1 MFVFLV
7 LYGYLHR
14 KQLLVVRSVN
24 ILHSLW
30 RYEISLYFSLLI
42 WLESDLF
49 TNIKLN
55 LSRPPKKISIAN
67 ESLSYVLS
75 KNVTLFSY
83 KKCHH
88 IENLDSL
95 VDLWQIWL
103 SVQSKQ
109 SLLVGGG
116 GLGNGFTQ
124 AKQSQGVVSYSV

>member
-7 LYGYLHR
+7 LYGYHHR

-55 LSRPPKKISIAN
+55 LFRPPQKISTAN
-67 ESLSYVLS
+67 ESLSYVVS
-75 KNVTLFSY
+75 KIVTLFSY

-95 VDLWQIWL
+95 VDLWQRL

-116 GLGNGFTQ
+116 GVGNGFTQ

>member
-55 LSRPPKKISIAN
+55 LFRPPQKISIAN
-67 ESLSYVLS
+67 ESLSYVVS

-88 IENLDSL
+88 TENLDSL

-116 GLGNGFTQ
+116 GVGNGFTQ